1 MHANLRILYVLIALT
16 LLTGAVWWFTMEDRG
31 ALASIEG
38 TDFAIAD
45 TSAVDKIFIAD
56 MDGKSVTL
64 TRPAKGRLWDVN
76 GAFKAREDAVDLLLK
91 TFLRTTVQGPVATAA
106 QPNVIRLLAARG
118 KKVEI
123 YQGGPKPV
131 KTWYVGTATPSHTGT
146 FMVLETPEGRGER
159 PFVVHME
166 GFTGYL
172 STRFFTSERDWRF
185 TGIFNFPKRSLKRI
199 AVRQLEGASFAY
211 SLETDREGSLQMKD
225 WAGEPLA
232 YIDTAG
238 MRAHF
243 LRFKKV
249 HLETYESRL
258 SASIE
263 DSLRQAKPAFE
274 LQATGWS
281 GETRSVLVHWIP
293 SNGLAV
299 DDAGNPMPHDME
311 QLYGVTDRGEVVLLQ
326 RFVFDPLIRP
336 LEKLLLPVMPPVAS
350 AGLPMPTN

>member
-1 MHANLRILYVLIALT
+1 MHANLRILYVLIVLTALT
-16 LLTGAVWWFTMEDRG
+16 GGVWWFTMEDKG

-56 MDGKSVTL
+56 MDGQSVTL
-64 TRPAKGRLWDVN
+64 TRPAKGSLWDVN
-76 GAFKAREDAVDLLLK
+76 GRFKAREDAVDLLLK
-91 TFLRTTVQGPVATAA
+91 TFLRTTVQGPVAAAA

-118 KKVEI
+118 KKVEV
-123 YQGGPKPV
+123 YQGGSHPV

-146 FMVLETPEGRGER
+146 YMVLETPEGRGEQ

-211 SLETDREGSLQMKD
+211 SLETDRDGSLVMKD

-232 YIDTAG
+232 YLDTAG

-258 SASIE
+258 SASVE
-263 DSLRQAKPAFE
+263 DSLRQANPAFE

-281 GETRSVLVHWIP
+281 GETRRILVHWIP

-311 QLYGVTDRGEVVLLQ
+311 QLYGVTDQGEVVLLQ